1 MKISQLLLFL
11 ALLGYCFTDE
21 CGDQFQQLIQTQC
34 LNINDSCSFYDFAQ
48 KCVSTFDC
56 SNGNDENR
64 NSNACDNILPS
75 NFPQKKCQ
83 MNSQFCEPVDT
94 VCSDFNTGFG
104 GVSFDPLKDRSY
116 CDQFKA
122 TTIGKKCL
130 VSNSGSCDEFFG
142 SCNGLNSVQCN
153 GNLIS
158 YTRECQWIDST
169 CTPVKRNCDNALLN
183 VNEEECHA
191 LESTDRD
198 KKCIYKNGV
207 CFAEFI
213 SCQDQSHSDCE
224 RKNPLIENGNDY
236 DLTKN
241 CTYVTSNSGTGSC
254 VEKKQ
259 LCSLYEGKDSTV
271 CPNLEVTDKTK
282 KRCVYDPTG
291 TSRICKEEYL
301 TCELY
306 NDFQTSKARK
316 GCESI
321 SLADS
326 SKKCIYINEIDKCMQ
341 TDIFSTCEEYKGID
355 KYICESIITP
365 TNHSKC
371 YLEKDRTCKERM
383 FNCTEVHNEED
394 CLYYAKPVDSRKKC
408 VYSSGKCYEEYQR
421 CEDYSPLDETVSSC
435 SSIKMHNGKKCYT
448 DSTGLCRTKNKTCED
463 ANNDEDE
470 CNLIAQSGVSNPD
483 KKVCQYDTSNNECQ
497 ENYKYCSDYR
507 GNNVNNKCTNIK
519 PYDDSGNNIDRAFEC
534 QYTNEVGCE
543 KISKTC
549 GAADGDPDLC
559 SLISPNIKDN
569 NVKYCF
575 YDSNSDECIEQYKY
589 CENITSTGTTC
600 TENIPQNYLTE
611 HCKVSTDNKCI
622 SKKTCEEFN
631 GNNYYQYL
639 CENIPNCTYSSNGAC
654 EKNTTTEACNDV
666 EFFILSDQN
675 EEICQKIETNN
686 PNTKCVLKE
695 DKRMCEEIVIKPTP
709 SNTTQE
715 NSSGF
720 LSKGIQYLIVLLCL
734 FV

>member
-355 KYICESIITP
+355 K
-365 TNHSKC
+365 
-371 YLEKDRTCKERM
+371 CK
-383 FNCTEVHNEED
+383 
-394 CLYYAKPVDSRKKC
+394 
-408 VYSSGKCYEEYQR
+408 
-421 CEDYSPLDETVSSC
+421 
-435 SSIKMHNGKKCYT
+435 
-448 DSTGLCRTKNKTCED
+448 
-463 ANNDEDE
+463 
-470 CNLIAQSGVSNPD
+470 
-483 KKVCQYDTSNNECQ
+483 
-497 ENYKYCSDYR
+497 
-507 GNNVNNKCTNIK
+507 
-519 PYDDSGNNIDRAFEC
+519 
-534 QYTNEVGCE
+534 
-543 KISKTC
+543 
-549 GAADGDPDLC
+549 
-559 SLISPNIKDN
+559 
-569 NVKYCF
+569 
-575 YDSNSDECIEQYKY
+575 
-589 CENITSTGTTC
+589 
-600 TENIPQNYLTE
+600 
-611 HCKVSTDNKCI
+611 
-622 SKKTCEEFN
+622 
-631 GNNYYQYL
+631 
-639 CENIPNCTYSSNGAC
+639 
-654 EKNTTTEACNDV
+654 
-666 EFFILSDQN
+666 
-675 EEICQKIETNN
+675 
-686 PNTKCVLKE
+686 LK
-695 DKRMCEEIVIKPTP
+695 
-709 SNTTQE
+709 
-715 NSSGF
+715 
-720 LSKGIQYLIVLLCL
+720 
-734 FV
+734 